1 MIRVAVVIPGID
13 RIGGAERQA
22 MLLAMGLRKR
32 GCRATMIALSGSGGA
47 AANEL
52 RDAGV
57 GFVSLE
63 MRKGLADPRGWIRFN
78 QWLWRERPDV
88 VHAHLPHAAWMTR
101 WSRWAAPATV
111 VIDTLHSSY
120 AGRRGRRIG
129 YRCSRWLTDQVT
141 AVSRATAESH
151 LAAGM
156 VGVDKTAVVPNGI
169 DVDTWRPDAAARTD
183 LRRVL
188 GIADEFLW
196 LAVGRLE
203 AVKDFPA
210 LLQAMARIP
219 ERARLVILG
228 EGPLRPELTTL
239 ASALRLE
246 QRVRFI
252 GFEQNVKRWMQAADG
267 FVLSSRYEGLPMVLL
282 EAGACGLP
290 AIATDVAGTREVVV
304 NGMNGWRPKAGD
316 ADALSNAMAKLMEMP
331 AELRHAMGER
341 ARQHVAEQ
349 FSLDAVLDR
358 WERLYA
364 DLLERSANRKK
375 DLAAREALNRQS
387 EISA

>member
-1 MIRVAVVIPGID
+1 VIRVAVVIPGID

-156 VGVDKTAVVPNGI
+156 VDVDKTAVVPNGI

-304 NGMNGWRPKAGD
+304 NGMNGWLPKAGD